1 MFTMPIFLSLL
12 PTFTTNRKM
21 KKSAIIGLITI
32 AISVGILFSLNANTD
47 TYSNFKEA
55 STSGKE
61 EHVMGYWEKSMGI
74 YYDAVKDA
82 NHFGFHMKDEKGEIR
97 EVIYNGTKPQDFEK
111 SEKLVLIGQMKG
123 DKFYASKILM
133 KCPSKYN
140 DNLVEINKD
149 GKVDT
154 VNQNGE
160 KIYK

>member
-1 MFTMPIFLSLL
+1 MLAMPIFLSLL
-12 PTFTTNRKM
+12 PAFTIHITM

-55 STSGKE
+55 ASSNKE
-61 EHVMGYWEKSMGI
+61 EHVMGYWEKSKGT

-82 NHFGFHMKDEKGEIR
+82 NHFSFYMKDEKGEIR
-97 EVIYNGTKPQDFEK
+97 QVIYNGTKPQDFEK
-111 SEKLVLIGQMKG
+111 SEKLVLIGKMDK

-140 DNLVEINKD
+140 DNLVEVNKD

-154 VNQNGE
+154 VGKYGE
-160 KIYK
+160 KKYN